1 MACGVSATEEL
12 ASVDVV
18 TTGVGGVT
26 SLEMVLVVKLVATV
40 EEEVGPAVV
49 CADESVVAASVVV
62 VISVVATGDVS
73 VTSITDSGANVGI
86 GGTGVVVVG
95 GGVGGKGV
103 VDATV
108 VSNVLVTTAALD
120 GVDSTITV
128 EKDIVVAGNAVV
140 VGKGVD
146 VVASVVDAAVDG
158 TVETMDTGFGVSA
171 ALPPRLMQIGFRMPF
186 VALSAPTPWFM
197 ELVLIHSEGLV
208 LVSSRKR

>member
-158 TVETMDTGFGVSA
+158 TVEMMDTGFGVSA

>member
-1 MACGVSATEEL
+1 MSATEEV

-18 TTGVGGVT
+18 TTSVGGVT
-26 SLEMVLVVKLVATV
+26 SLEMVLVVKLVATF

-49 CADESVVAASVVV
+49 RADESVVAASVVV
-62 VISVVATGDVS
+62 GISVVSTGVVS

>member
-18 TTGVGGVT
+18 TTSVGGVT

-108 VSNVLVTTAALD
+108 VSNVLVSTAALD